1 MIPIMFEDLEPRLV
15 GVPRQDFAFQPG
27 QAVFRQ
33 GDPVRRLYFVTE
45 SAIHLV
51 RHLPNGA
58 PLVIQRG
65 GPGSLLAEASL
76 HSSKYHCDAIAVT
89 AARAWAISKTQ
100 LLKRLDEDA
109 ALGKVLTRRLAAE
122 LQQARFHAELLS
134 LKTVSSRLDAWI
146 EWHGKA
152 PEKGEW
158 KRLAAE
164 LAVSPEALYR
174 ELARRRT

>member
-1 MIPIMFEDLEPRLV
+1 MISIMFEDLEPGLA
-15 GVPRQDFAFQPG
+15 GIPRQECTFEAG
-27 QAVFRQ
+27 QTLFRQ
-33 GDPVRRLYFVTE
+33 RDPVRRLYFVRE
-45 SAIHLV
+45 GSIHLV

-58 PLVIQRG
+58 PIVIQQG
-65 GPGSLLAEASL
+65 GPGTVLAEASL
-76 HSSKYHCDAIAVT
+76 HSAKYHCDAVAVT
-89 AARAWAISKTQ
+89 AARAWAISRTR

-109 ALGKVLTRRLAAE
+109 SLGKVLTRRLAAE

-158 KRLAAE
+158 VRLAAE
-164 LAVSPEALYR
+164 LGVSPEALYR
-174 ELARRRT
+174 ELARRRA